1 MYRSARAHHL
11 LVAAGLAAAA
21 SLGPLAERAHAGPA
35 APVVPGGIAVEA
47 GNKPFLVGHAAG
59 VQIYTCNA
67 TPGGFAWSAATP
79 RAELRDDNGKL
90 ILTHFAGPSWQANDG
105 SVAVGQRVNG
115 VTVDPTAIPW
125 LLLRVVSTSEGLS
138 GDRLAATTFIQRINT
153 TGGLTPATSGCNAT
167 TVGRTAEVP
176 YTADYWFWKKTG
188 H

>member
-1 MYRSARAHHL
+1 VTTTGSWSSRTSQGRR
-11 LVAAGLAAAA
+11 GQA
-21 SLGPLAERAHAGPA
+21 S
-35 APVVPGGIAVEA
+35 
-47 GNKPFLVGHAAG
+47 
-59 VQIYTCNA
+59 
-67 TPGGFAWSAATP
+67 
-79 RAELRDDNGKL
+79 
-90 ILTHFAGPSWQANDG
+90 DG

-125 LLLRVVSTSEGLS
+125 LLLRAASTSEGLS

-153 TGGLTPATSGCNAT
+153 TGGLTPSASDCSAT